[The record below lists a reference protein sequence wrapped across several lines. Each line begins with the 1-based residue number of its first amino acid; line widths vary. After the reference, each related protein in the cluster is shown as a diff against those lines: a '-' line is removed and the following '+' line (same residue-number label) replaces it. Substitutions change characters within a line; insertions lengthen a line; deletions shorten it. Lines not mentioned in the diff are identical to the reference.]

1 MNRPMN
7 QIGCVPCNLIEMVT
21 AMNAVENEIIR
32 EFKQRVLE
40 RIGPCRLVLFG
51 SRARGDAEPDSD
63 MDILVE
69 LEQPVDDRVRS
80 LVGECAWEACF
91 AKGIYLSALPVYRQE
106 WEKGLES
113 VSMLAENVRRDGLE
127 L

>member
-1 MNRPMN
+1 MN
-7 QIGCVPCNLIEMVT
+7 T
-21 AMNAVENEIIR
+21 VENEIIR
-32 EFKQRVLE
+32 EFKERLRD

-51 SRARGDAEPDSD
+51 SRARGDADPDSD

-69 LEQPVDDRVRS
+69 LDQPVDDHIRS
-80 LVGECAWEACF
+80 RISECAWEACF

-106 WEKGLES
+106 WENGVES
-113 VSMLAENVRRDGLE
+113 VSMLAGNVRRDGLE